1 MRLRTVLLVAAVLLV
16 ASAIAGVAQPR
27 LGHSADTPARTISV
41 SGHGTVTT
49 VPDRASFDF
58 TAEIRAPTAAA
69 AIARAGDASGAIAEA
84 LKDAGVAAADLQTSQ
99 ISLSPQMTDD
109 GATDDGTTIV
119 GYAASTTLTAKT
131 TIARAGAVVDAAVKA
146 GANGVSGPNL
156 SRSDEASLYDKALAG
171 AVADAK
177 RKAGALAAA
186 AGLQLGGVQSL
197 AESGAQAPIPLAAK
211 ADFSAAIEPGT
222 QTVAADVTVT
232 YAATG

>member
-27 LGHSADTPARTISV
+27 LGHSAETPAKTISV

-49 VPDRASFDF
+49 VPDRAAFDF
-58 TAEIRAPTAAA
+58 TAETRAPTAAA
-69 AIARAGDASGAIAEA
+69 AIARAGDASGSIAAA

-99 ISLSPQMTDD
+99 ISLSPQT
-109 GATDDGTTIV
+109 TDDGTTIV

-131 TIARAGAVVDAAVKA
+131 TIASAGAVVDAAVKA

-211 ADFSAAIEPGT
+211 ADFSAAVEPGT

>member
-27 LGHSADTPARTISV
+27 LGHSADTSARTISV

-58 TAEIRAPTAAA
+58 TAETRAPTAAA
-69 AIARAGDASGAIAEA
+69 AIARAGDASGAIAAA

-99 ISLSPQMTDD
+99 ISLSPQM
-109 GATDDGTTIV
+109 TDDGTTIV

>member
-58 TAEIRAPTAAA
+58 TAETRAPTAAA

-99 ISLSPQMTDD
+99 ISLSPQM
-109 GATDDGTTIV
+109 TDDGTTIV

>member
-58 TAEIRAPTAAA
+58 TAETRAPTAAA
-69 AIARAGDASGAIAEA
+69 AIARAGDAAGAIAAA

-99 ISLSPQMTDD
+99 ISLSPQM
-109 GATDDGTTIV
+109 TDDGTTIV

-232 YAATG
+232 YATTG

>member
-1 MRLRTVLLVAAVLLV
+1 MRLGTVLLVAAVLLV

-58 TAEIRAPTAAA
+58 TAETRAPTAAA

-99 ISLSPQMTDD
+99 ISLSPQM
-109 GATDDGTTIV
+109 TDDGTTIV

>member
-58 TAEIRAPTAAA
+58 TAETRAPTAAA
-69 AIARAGDASGAIAEA
+69 AIARAGDAAGAIAAA

-99 ISLSPQMTDD
+99 ISLSPQT
-109 GATDDGTTIV
+109 TDDGTTIV

>member
-58 TAEIRAPTAAA
+58 TAETRAPTAAA
-69 AIARAGDASGAIAEA
+69 AIARAGDASGAIAAA

-99 ISLSPQMTDD
+99 ISLSPQT
-109 GATDDGTTIV
+109 TDDGTTIV

-131 TIARAGAVVDAAVKA
+131 TIARAGTVVDAAVKA

-197 AESGAQAPIPLAAK
+197 AESGAQAPIPLAAR

-232 YAATG
+232 YTATG

>member
-58 TAEIRAPTAAA
+58 TAETRAPTAAA
-69 AIARAGDASGAIAEA
+69 AIARAGDASGAIAAA

-99 ISLSPQMTDD
+99 ISLSPQT
-109 GATDDGTTIV
+109 TDDGTTIV

>member
-69 AIARAGDASGAIAEA
+69 AIARAGDASGAIAAA

-99 ISLSPQMTDD
+99 ISLSPQM
-109 GATDDGTTIV
+109 TDDGTTIV

>member
-1 MRLRTVLLVAAVLLV
+1 MRHRTVLLVAAVLLV
-16 ASAIAGVAQPR
+16 ASAVAGVAQPR

-58 TAEIRAPTAAA
+58 TAETRAPTAAA
-69 AIARAGDASGAIAEA
+69 AIARAGDASGAIAAA

-99 ISLSPQMTDD
+99 ISLSPQM
-109 GATDDGTTIV
+109 TDDGTTIV

>member
-58 TAEIRAPTAAA
+58 TAETRAPTAAA
-69 AIARAGDASGAIAEA
+69 AIARAGDASEAIAEA

-99 ISLSPQMTDD
+99 ISLSPQM
-109 GATDDGTTIV
+109 TDDGTTIV

>member
-69 AIARAGDASGAIAEA
+69 AIARAGDASGAVAAA

-99 ISLSPQMTDD
+99 ISLSPQM
-109 GATDDGTTIV
+109 TDDGTTIV

>member
-27 LGHSADTPARTISV
+27 LGHSANTPARTISV

-58 TAEIRAPTAAA
+58 TAETRAPTAAA

-99 ISLSPQMTDD
+99 ISLSPQM
-109 GATDDGTTIV
+109 TDDGTTIV

>member
-1 MRLRTVLLVAAVLLV
+1 MRLRTVLLVGAVLLV

-58 TAEIRAPTAAA
+58 TAETRAPTAAA

-99 ISLSPQMTDD
+99 ISLSPQM
-109 GATDDGTTIV
+109 TDDGTTIV

>member
-58 TAEIRAPTAAA
+58 TAETGAPTAAA
-69 AIARAGDASGAIAEA
+69 AIARAGDASGAIAAA

-109 GATDDGTTIV
+109 GATIV